1 MRGGSHLSTTHG
13 GTSLTWL
20 APMHARSSSLLLLP
34 TALRRLHL
42 HIGNTSSWFV
52 LINQTW
58 WIKRTRTP
66 KANVG
71 EPKIQGTR
79 PRADDD
85 AKWTRTSATRDTP
98 RVHDEPRL
106 CVPRLSFGAVQLT
119 LYALSVYSI
128 RAKSQGQ
135 NRPWRS
141 GRRAT
146 PAGPRRHASAAE
158 SPIVC
163 CDRSHRHQKLDKTS
177 PSAKRKRT
185 PIDGCSSIS
194 LLYSTTD
201 RRALHCTAPRTATE
215 PTTATDLFLSSSAGA
230 ARSRAS
236 CEHGRELMEGHT

>member
-85 AKWTRTSATRDTP
+85 AKWSPYLRDERHPSCARRAPPVRASPLLWCGAADALRSVCIQYTSKEPRAESALEIGAASDTSGPAPP
-98 RVHDEPRL
+98 RVGCGIANRL
-106 CVPRLSFGAVQLT
+106 L
-119 LYALSVYSI
+119 
-128 RAKSQGQ
+128 
-135 NRPWRS
+135 RP
-141 GRRAT
+141 
-146 PAGPRRHASAAE
+146 
-158 SPIVC
+158 I
-163 CDRSHRHQKLDKTS
+163 TS
-177 PSAKRKRT
+177 PSKA
-185 PIDGCSSIS
+185 
-194 LLYSTTD
+194 
-201 RRALHCTAPRTATE
+201 
-215 PTTATDLFLSSSAGA
+215 
-230 ARSRAS
+230 
-236 CEHGRELMEGHT
+236 